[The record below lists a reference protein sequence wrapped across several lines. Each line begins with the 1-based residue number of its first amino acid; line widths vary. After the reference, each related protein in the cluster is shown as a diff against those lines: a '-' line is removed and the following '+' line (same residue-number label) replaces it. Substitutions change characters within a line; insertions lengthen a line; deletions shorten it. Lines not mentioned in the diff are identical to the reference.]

1 MPQSIT
7 NFDAALKDD
16 YGPGLR
22 ESINNSNPVWT
33 EATRND
39 EDIVGRQAV
48 WSIHTGRS
56 TSTGARAELSAL
68 PSADRQRYSQAK
80 ENLAF
85 LYHTIKVSGPAK
97 QLTRNDTGAFTRAM
111 EAELDGAEKDLR
123 TDCARQAFGDVV
135 TVASVVSTGV
145 LAKVSGGST
154 TTPTLTAPNGNP
166 ITASE
171 MRYFF
176 INESVDV
183 INGATGAVRGTQPI
197 ASINAAAGTIT
208 FAAAIAGTAA
218 NDFIVRSGSFQAEM
232 LGLRALISNSNVI
245 ANIDPA
251 VVPTWAS
258 VAVGSTSTAVSEVLF
273 DQATEGVETDGDGN
287 TPSLYISEHAQRRKL
302 AQLLQAQKRFD
313 GRETTLTAG
322 WVGLQVA
329 RGTLRPFLPAAGRL
343 RHLPQESGPLRR
355 PGLHLGRG
363 RRQDPVQGA
372 RRFGRSRG
380 TVQELPTAHDDE
392 PQLARPDPDG
402 AAGLLGRNA
411 LRAIPSGRSHQPR
424 SREATPGTVS
434 SDTLDDYERSAYAEP
449 RLRLGA
455 CRRS

>member
-22 ESINNSNPVWT
+22 ESINNSNVIWT

-56 TSTGARAELSAL
+56 TSTGARAELSSL

-111 EAELDGAEKDLR
+111 EAELDGAERDLR
-123 TDCARQAFGDVV
+123 VDCARQAFGDVV
-135 TVASVVSTGV
+135 TVSSVVSTGA
-145 LAKVSGGST
+145 LAKVNSAAGA
-154 TTPTLTAPNGNP
+154 PTYTLFAPNGNA

-176 INESVDV
+176 VNESVDV
-183 INGATGAVRGTQPI
+183 INGTTGASRGTQTI
-197 ASINAAAGTIT
+197 ASINAAAGSIT
-208 FAAAIAGTAA
+208 LAASVAGTAA

-232 LGLRALISNSNVI
+232 LGLRALISSSNVI

-258 VAVGSTSTAVSEVLF
+258 ISVGSTTTAVSEVLF

-287 TPSLYISEHAQRRKL
+287 TPSLYVSEHAQRRKL
-302 AQLLQAQKRFD
+302 ASVLQAQKRYD

-329 RGTLRPFLPAAGRL
+329 RGTLVCDRFC
-343 RHLPQESGPLRR
+343 PQQDAFAIYPKELVRFV
-355 PGLHLGRG
+355 GLDFTWDEDDGKVLFKALDGS
-363 RRQDPVQGA
+363 DAVEA
-372 RRFGRSRG
+372 RFKSYQQLMTTNRNSHSRIQMS
-380 TVQELPTAHDDE
+380 VPTF
-392 PQLARPDPDG
+392 
-402 AAGLLGRNA
+402 
-411 LRAIPSGRSHQPR
+411 
-424 SREATPGTVS
+424 
-434 SDTLDDYERSAYAEP
+434 
-449 RLRLGA
+449 
-455 CRRS
+455 